1 MMRKAPVIRCA
12 YTWQTKSNMI
22 IPHGAQGPS
31 EIICNNINSTNI
43 EKNKRIHYN
52 NINFTFQFK
61 PSEFAAQINLSMD
74 NCWGIV
80 RCIIDQVM
88 SQKVFLKN

>member
-12 YTWQTKSNMI
+12 YTWQTKSKMI

-43 EKNKRIHYN
+43 EKNKAIHYN

-88 SQKVFLKN
+88 SQKVFF

>member
-1 MMRKAPVIRCA
+1 MRKAPVIRCA
-12 YTWQTKSNMI
+12 NERNMI
-22 IPHGAQGPS
+22 ILHGAQGPS

-43 EKNKRIHYN
+43 EKKIKRIHKKMT
-52 NINFTFQFK
+52 NFLMFVFQFK

>member
-12 YTWQTKSNMI
+12 YTWQTKSKMI

-43 EKNKRIHYN
+43 EKKLR
-52 NINFTFQFK
+52 
-61 PSEFAAQINLSMD
+61 EFI
-74 NCWGIV
+74 
-80 RCIIDQVM
+80 
-88 SQKVFLKN
+88 KK